1 MDRQQIN
8 SILFF
13 ILLVI
18 FSAFFSSSETAFTS
32 ASRIR
37 LQTESENGDKKA
49 KKALNLQKQ
58 FDSLLSTILIGN
70 NLVNIASSSIA
81 TVFFIKLSPT
91 YGASIA
97 TIITTILL
105 LLFGEITPKL
115 LAKISPENFAKATA
129 PFLKIIMSLLKPIV
143 WILNQWQHFIKKLV
157 PLSNNETISEDEL
170 LSIVD
175 EARLGGSIELE
186 EHQLVKAAIEF
197 DDKDVSSILTPRVD
211 IVGFDLRDSDEEIR
225 ALFARTPFSRL
236 VVYDEDVDNVV
247 GTLHVKD
254 FYRYLNAKEK
264 SRLKFKSFDN
274 LLTKPLFVPPTMA
287 LSDLLTSMQQAY
299 THIGIVVDEHGGI
312 IGIVTMEDAL
322 EELVGEIWD
331 ESDVVRSEVKRLN
344 NKDKYLI
351 QGTYALDKFFDLFEM
366 KHEDEWL
373 SSTVSGFIIEQFERI
388 PHNNDTLEYK
398 GLKITVVNA
407 QQQRVN
413 EIIAEKI

>member
-1 MDRQQIN
+1 M
-8 SILFF
+8 
-13 ILLVI
+13 
-18 FSAFFSSSETAFTS
+18 E
-32 ASRIR
+32 
-37 LQTESENGDKKA
+37 
-49 KKALNLQKQ
+49 
-58 FDSLLSTILIGN
+58 N

-211 IVGFDLRDSDEEIR
+211 IVGFDLRDS
-225 ALFARTPFSRL
+225 
-236 VVYDEDVDNVV
+236 
-247 GTLHVKD
+247 
-254 FYRYLNAKEK
+254 
-264 SRLKFKSFDN
+264 
-274 LLTKPLFVPPTMA
+274 
-287 LSDLLTSMQQAY
+287 
-299 THIGIVVDEHGGI
+299 
-312 IGIVTMEDAL
+312 
-322 EELVGEIWD
+322 
-331 ESDVVRSEVKRLN
+331 
-344 NKDKYLI
+344 
-351 QGTYALDKFFDLFEM
+351 
-366 KHEDEWL
+366 
-373 SSTVSGFIIEQFERI
+373 
-388 PHNNDTLEYK
+388 
-398 GLKITVVNA
+398 
-407 QQQRVN
+407 
-413 EIIAEKI
+413 